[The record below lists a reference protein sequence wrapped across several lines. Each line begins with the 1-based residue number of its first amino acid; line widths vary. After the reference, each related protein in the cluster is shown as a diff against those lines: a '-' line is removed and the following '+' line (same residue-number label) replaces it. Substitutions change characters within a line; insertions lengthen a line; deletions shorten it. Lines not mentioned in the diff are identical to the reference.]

1 MEKMK
6 NNHKW
11 GIGNSK
17 CWQQNSGRKIV
28 ASVPKND
35 GFDDLKDLKKLTVVR
50 RSKIFFRKK
59 LCYGFCIL
67 IIMVI
72 PQNLARREKKV
83 KFVLVH
89 IQQYSMVSKGKK
101 GTNKGKMVIKETQK
115 KKTKS

>member
-35 GFDDLKDLKKLTVVR
+35 GFDDLKVLKKPTVVW

-67 IIMVI
+67 TIDGHTSKSCKK
-72 PQNLARREKKV
+72 RKKV

>member
-1 MEKMK
+1 M
-6 NNHKW
+6 
-11 GIGNSK
+11 I
-17 CWQQNSGRKIV
+17 
-28 ASVPKND
+28 
-35 GFDDLKDLKKLTVVR
+35 
-50 RSKIFFRKK
+50 
-59 LCYGFCIL
+59 
-67 IIMVI
+67 I